1 MSVIQQALTPK
12 VDALV
17 EDAKAKFLAEFQEV
31 ADHAAFAPGNNNN
44 LFRGWQCNTVCDVI
58 PFFVKL

>member
-44 LFRGWQCNTVCDVI
+44 LFRGWQCNTVCVT
-58 PFFVKL
+58 

>member
-31 ADHAAFAPGNNNN
+31 ADHAAFAPGNN
-44 LFRGWQCNTVCDVI
+44 LFRG
-58 PFFVKL
+58 

>member
-17 EDAKAKFLAEFQEV
+17 EDAKAKFLAEFKEV
-31 ADHAAFAPGNNNN
+31 ADHAAFAPGNIFTVTCLW
-44 LFRGWQCNTVCDVI
+44 LF
-58 PFFVKL
+58 

>member
-44 LFRGWQCNTVCDVI
+44 LFFAVGNATLCV
-58 PFFVKL
+58 